1 MDKLVW
7 RVKGVKGSGR
17 RSGCYSDAA
26 APSGSQDK
34 QEVASLETDQ
44 AELGSAGDNALF
56 WGGT

>member
-1 MDKLVW
+1 MLN
-7 RVKGVKGSGR
+7 RVKGSGQ

-44 AELGSAGDNALF
+44 AELGSAGNNALF